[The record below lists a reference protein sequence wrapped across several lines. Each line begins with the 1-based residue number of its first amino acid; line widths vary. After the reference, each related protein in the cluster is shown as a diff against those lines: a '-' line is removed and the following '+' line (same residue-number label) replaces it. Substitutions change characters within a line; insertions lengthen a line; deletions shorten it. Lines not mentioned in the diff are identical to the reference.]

1 MIGEPPLYGKV
12 QVTKMLVRFTEVTTL
27 VGVSGTFAALIIT
40 SFEKALLPTRFLA
53 STFHL

>member
-1 MIGEPPLYGKV
+1 MIDEPPLYGKV